1 MAPQF
6 TSVTTKHVVCLLLP
20 APCPVTLPVLLT
32 NIIPEQFPLPQML
45 LDIDPSRTPTPPPDL
60 PHRAPTPAPRRDPIP
75 APCRDPAPAPHCD
88 PTPAPRRDPTPAPHR
103 DPTPAPRRDPTPAPH
118 CAHTPA
124 APSRD
129 VSPNSR
135 ESSLMPMEGSD
146 SDPDSDSSPA
156 TVTKILRPSSAN
168 IQAVKLLF
176 PDRYPH
182 LTPQEQ
188 DKKYTDFRSHLDE
201 LCTQYLRPSVVL
213 SYQDKDELS
222 KVYNKMTAK
231 FPWLTHY
238 DNYWPVLV
246 CLQRKL
252 HNSAARTTEK
262 STRKVLNIIAGMAP
276 VRTRSSTKVGQKARK
291 KRSA

>member
-1 MAPQF
+1 MAPRF
-6 TSVTTKHVVCLLLP
+6 TSVTTKHVVRPLLP

-32 NIIPEQFPLPQML
+32 NIIPEQFPLPRML
-45 LDIDPSRTPTPPPDL
+45 LDIDPNRTPTPPPDL
-60 PHRAPTPAPRRDPIP
+60 PHRAPTPAPRRDP
-75 APCRDPAPAPHCD
+75 
-88 PTPAPRRDPTPAPHR
+88 TPAPRRDPAPAPRR
-103 DPTPAPRRDPTPAPH
+103 DPTPAPRRDPTPAPRR
-118 CAHTPA
+118 AHTPA

-129 VSPNSR
+129 VSPSSR
-135 ESSLMPMEGSD
+135 ESSLTPMEGSD

-168 IQAVKLLF
+168 IQAVKSLF

-188 DKKYTDFRSHLDE
+188 EQKYTDFRSRLDE
-201 LCTQYLRPSVVL
+201 LCTQYLRPSVAL

-231 FPWLTHY
+231 FPWLAHY
-238 DNYWPVLV
+238 DNYWPVSV
-246 CLQRKL
+246 CLQGKL
-252 HNSAARTTEK
+252 HNSAARATEK
-262 STRKVLNIIAGMAP
+262 STRKVLNIIAGTAP